1 MDAAAAV
8 LQETAVIK
16 NVEILEYPQTNFQF
30 RPTNIAMQK
39 VKTFRDFTA
48 FAITVNKQVIY
59 YGFFKPSVSGSS
71 CDQSITMG
79 INWTDDNKINL
90 KLGYPGSFQ
99 YVNIHDLPNHPQLIA
114 TLKNKGT
121 LK

>member
-8 LQETAVIK
+8 LQDTAVIK
-16 NVEILEYPQTNFQF
+16 NEEILEYPQTNFQF

-59 YGFFKPSVSGSS
+59 YGFFKPSVSSSS
-71 CDQSITMG
+71 CDQSITMD

-99 YVNIHDLPNHPQLIA
+99 YVNIHDLRNHPQLIA
-114 TLKNKGT
+114 TLKISVH
-121 LK
+121 